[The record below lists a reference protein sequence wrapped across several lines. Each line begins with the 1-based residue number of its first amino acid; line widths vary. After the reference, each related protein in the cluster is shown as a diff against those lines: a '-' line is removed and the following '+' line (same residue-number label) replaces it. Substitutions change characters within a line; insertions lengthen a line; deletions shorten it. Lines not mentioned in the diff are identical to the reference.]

1 MTHPPILLGIDFGGT
16 KIATAV
22 CDLAGNKLAAAVVD
36 SLAERGARASFDHG
50 VATAMSLVAAH
61 AAGAAIA
68 AVGVA
73 TFGIPFEDR
82 VELAP
87 AIDGWERFAL
97 GSELRTA
104 FPGAAIRMA
113 TDTKAAAYA
122 EARWGAL
129 AGRDPAI
136 YLNLGTGLAAAIVTG
151 GRVLSGSQGAAGEIG
166 YSLRQPGDVGRADG
180 LRIPLE
186 DMVSGQALRRRASL
200 LRANSPGVGADSA
213 GPDSAGA
220 DSAGPDSAGPDSA
233 SPDGRLLSA
242 AEVFAA
248 AVSDRDLDDLI
259 SDFVDELAF
268 HVVNLA
274 IAVNPARIA
283 VGGGITRSWDRI
295 RPRLDEALL
304 SGVPY
309 PPELVLAHFPQ
320 EAPLLGAVALA
331 VDAATADPATADPA
345 SGPVTSAP
353 SAPAPTEP
361 SSNGKKQID
370 MSKGHY
376 RDETHNAYQRPQGD
390 LSAGAPQATSYPAD
404 L

>member
-1 MTHPPILLGIDFGGT
+1 MSNPTVVLGIDFGGT

-50 VATAMSLVAAH
+50 VATAMSLVAEH

-87 AIDGWERFAL
+87 AIDGWERLAL
-97 GSELRTA
+97 GRELRAA

-113 TDTKAAAYA
+113 TDTKSAAYA

-151 GRVLSGSQGAAGEIG
+151 GQVLSGSQGAAGEIG

-186 DMVSGQALRRRASL
+186 EMVSGQALQRRASQ
-200 LRANSPGVGADSA
+200 LRAGQPSTGQPSTGQHSSGPSGRPLTAAD
-213 GPDSAGA
+213 
-220 DSAGPDSAGPDSA
+220 
-233 SPDGRLLSA
+233 
-242 AEVFAA
+242 VFAA
-248 AVSDRDLDDLI
+248 AAADADLDDLI
-259 SDFVDELAF
+259 TDFVDELAF
-268 HVVNLA
+268 HLVNLT

-295 RPRLDEALL
+295 RPRLEQALL
-304 SGVPY
+304 SAVPY
-309 PPELVLAHFPQ
+309 PPELVLAHFPH

-331 VDAATADPATADPA
+331 ADAAAETLPQDVQQTHTDNANGHYSANLANSAVISDPA
-345 SGPVTSAP
+345 SLSPFNSA
-353 SAPAPTEP
+353 
-361 SSNGKKQID
+361 
-370 MSKGHY
+370 MKGF
-376 RDETHNAYQRPQGD
+376 RT
-390 LSAGAPQATSYPAD
+390 
-404 L
+404 

>member
-1 MTHPPILLGIDFGGT
+1 MTQPPVLLGIDFGGT

-22 CDLAGNKLAAAVVD
+22 CDLAGNKLASAVVD
-36 SLAERGARASFDHG
+36 SLGERGARTSFDHG
-50 VATAMSLVAAH
+50 VATATGLLSAYG
-61 AAGAAIA
+61 AGAAVA

-87 AIDGWERFAL
+87 AIDGWERLEL
-97 GSELRTA
+97 GRELRAA
-104 FPGAAIRMA
+104 FPGAAISMG
-113 TDTKAAAYA
+113 TDTKTAAQA

-129 AGRDPAI
+129 VDCDPAI

-166 YSLRQPGDVGRADG
+166 YSMREPADVGRADG
-180 LRIPLE
+180 FRVPLE
-186 DMVSGQALRRRASL
+186 DLVSGQALQRRASL
-200 LRANSPGVGADSA
+200 LKGSLHRASQDG
-213 GPDSAGA
+213 
-220 DSAGPDSAGPDSA
+220 A
-233 SPDGRLLSA
+233 SPDGASPDGHRLTA

-248 AVSDRDLDDLI
+248 AASDADLNDLVTE
-259 SDFVDELAF
+259 FVDELAF

-295 RPRLDEALL
+295 APRLEEALRNWA
-304 SGVPY
+304 PY
-309 PPELVLAHFPQ
+309 PPDLVLGHFPQ

-331 VDAATADPATADPA
+331 VDAAADPA
-345 SGPVTSAP
+345 S
-353 SAPAPTEP
+353 APAATAPIAPFIPGPDP
-361 SSNGKKQID
+361 SHNGNKKTDHI
-370 MSKGHY
+370 KRPY
-376 RDETHNAYQRPQGD
+376 RNETNNAYQRPQGD
-390 LSAGAPQATSYPAD
+390 FLEGAPQANSYPAE

>member
-1 MTHPPILLGIDFGGT
+1 MTHPPVLLGIDFGGT

-50 VATAMSLVAAH
+50 VATAMSLVAEH

-87 AIDGWERFAL
+87 AIDGWERLAL
-97 GSELRTA
+97 GRELRAA

-113 TDTKAAAYA
+113 TDTKSAAYA

-151 GRVLSGSQGAAGEIG
+151 GQVLSGSQGAAGEIG

-186 DMVSGQALRRRASL
+186 EMVSGQALQRRASL
-200 LRANSPGVGADSA
+200 LRASPDGAS
-213 GPDSAGA
+213 PDGA
-220 DSAGPDSAGPDSA
+220 SPDGASPDGA
-233 SPDGRLLSA
+233 SPDGRLLTA

-248 AVSDRDLDDLI
+248 AGSDRDLNDLI
-259 SDFVDELAF
+259 SEFVDELAF
-268 HVVNLA
+268 HMVNLA

-295 RPRLDEALL
+295 RPRLEEALL

-309 PPELVLAHFPQ
+309 PPDLVLAHFPQ

-331 VDAATADPATADPA
+331 VDAATAGPA
-345 SGPVTSAP
+345 SAPV
-353 SAPAPTEP
+353 PTAHTPPEP
-361 SSNGKKQID
+361 SSNGNMQTDI
-370 MSKGHY
+370 SKGHY

-390 LSAGAPQATSYPAD
+390 LPAGAPQATSYPAD